1 MARALDDTLHAPLL
15 DGRQGKNCISNN
27 AHSSQLPGDVIAD
40 QAHTT
45 NREHPHKQDELAQPA
60 DQSKPTHQ
68 PYRSSTGLY
77 NPNIPEKAVAT
88 TNRAQLVD
96 GLLPPTLEATGQLV
110 LGKDIDRLCLQ
121 NKQQRHAL
129 QEQQD
134 KVTLWK
140 TYTGTTVLPP
150 PTPLP
155 QTWRGEMCPSDIA
168 TSHPMG
174 ELLNE
179 WSQMG
184 CPTQMGRPWSKEE
197 MWEAVQRGQHN
208 SVMSSVALAHF
219 AEEAREK
226 VKAGQA
232 TIVEWDSIK
241 DHPPPEL
248 KISPIAAMPHK
259 LRGFRSIRN
268 LSFSLRLMV
277 EAFCR
282 SMTLQ

>member
-1 MARALDDTLHAPLL
+1 MR
-15 DGRQGKNCISNN
+15 
-27 AHSSQLPGDVIAD
+27 
-40 QAHTT
+40 TT
-45 NREHPHKQDELAQPA
+45 HP
-60 DQSKPTHQ
+60 
-68 PYRSSTGLY
+68 ST
-77 NPNIPEKAVAT
+77 KV
-88 TNRAQLVD
+88 
-96 GLLPPTLEATGQLV
+96 LLPSIPF
-110 LGKDIDRLCLQ
+110 
-121 NKQQRHAL
+121 
-129 QEQQD
+129 
-134 KVTLWK
+134 
-140 TYTGTTVLPP
+140 PP
-150 PTPLP
+150 K
-155 QTWRGEMCPSDIA
+155 WRGEMCPSGIA
-168 TSHPMG
+168 MSHPAE
-174 ELLNE
+174 ELLKE

-184 CPTQMGRPWSKEE
+184 CPTQMGHPWSKEE